1 MVNVTLIASTGGT
14 VICEY
19 QSAGIWYTFTPP
31 QSFPDNTHLRF
42 TAAPSAGYKW
52 TTYKINGTKTA
63 VNPYPSASGGASQ
76 YPNLQIEPVFD
87 YASYTATFDARG
99 GTASYSTKTCT
110 YNTAMGAL
118 PTLTAYK
125 PGYNINTDA
134 SGYFW
139 RESGNVGYVVNPN
152 TIYSWTTNKTF
163 EAHWM
168 WRIAYNPNGG
178 SGSTTYSDY
187 KAEGESN
194 TIVTTSST
202 RSGYRFIG
210 WNTAADGT
218 GTTYTVGQSYG
229 GPNITLY
236 AQWKPVAHKSNSNNW
251 NATPV
256 YKRVNGQW
264 VEIKPHKRESGEWVD
279 V

>member
-1 MVNVTLIASTGGT
+1 MSFKVHVTVTGSGTVTPQYKNSGGSYVTFDPENQEFFRTTDFRFIANPSSGYSFYVWSTGAT
-14 VICEY
+14 TSQLDIQISTENTIN
-19 QSAGIWYTFTPP
+19 ATFTA
-31 QSFPDNTHLRF
+31 NT
-42 TAAPSAGYKW
+42 
-52 TTYKINGTKTA
+52 
-63 VNPYPSASGGASQ
+63 
-76 YPNLQIEPVFD
+76 
-87 YASYTATFDARG
+87 YTATFDARG

-139 RESGNVGYVVNPN
+139 RERGNVGYVVNPN
-152 TIYSWTTNKTF
+152 TIYSWTTGKTF

-168 WRIAYNPNGG
+168 WRITYNPNGG

-218 GTTYTVGQSYG
+218 GDTYTVGQSYG